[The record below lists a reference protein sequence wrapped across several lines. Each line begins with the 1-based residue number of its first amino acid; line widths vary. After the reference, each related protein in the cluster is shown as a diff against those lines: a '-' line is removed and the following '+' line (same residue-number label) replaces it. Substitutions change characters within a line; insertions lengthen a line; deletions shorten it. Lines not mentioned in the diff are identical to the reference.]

1 MVLNVLG
8 LTKLKSVILS
18 EAKNPNQRCCGKP
31 SWVGFFTTLRFVQ
44 NDISKLTAILRKSYQ
59 VLAKEY
65 PMNPKNKVALITGAA
80 KRVGRAI
87 ALDLAAQGC
96 HIAVHYGRSA
106 AEAEQTAAEIRALGV
121 SAWTI
126 SADLSDESAVKS
138 LVPTVLEQAGR
149 LDILVN
155 NASVFLPE
163 EFATADSARWDKTMM
178 INLKAPF
185 LLSQAMTA
193 ALPENGPGKIINL
206 LDTDSD
212 RPRNHHFAYTI
223 SKAALNALNAALAH
237 ALAERNIQV
246 NGVALGAILPDVH
259 SEDDTHFQKLGQQV
273 PAKRT
278 GSLVD
283 VTQAVRY
290 FLEADYVTGE
300 IIRLDGGKHLL

>member
-1 MVLNVLG
+1 
-8 LTKLKSVILS
+8 
-18 EAKNPNQRCCGKP
+18 
-31 SWVGFFTTLRFVQ
+31 
-44 NDISKLTAILRKSYQ
+44 
-59 VLAKEY
+59 
-65 PMNPKNKVALITGAA
+65 MNPKNKVALITGAA

-96 HIAVHYGRSA
+96 HIVVHYGRSA
-106 AEAEQTAAEIRALGV
+106 AEAEQTAAEIRTLGV
-121 SAWTI
+121 SAWPI
-126 SADLSDESAVKS
+126 SADLSNESAVNA

-155 NASVFLPE
+155 NASIFLPE
-163 EFATADSARWDKTMM
+163 DFATADSARWDKTMM

-193 ALPENGPGKIINL
+193 TLPENGPGKIINL